1 PRHGRVALQLV
12 IRRLRFRHRTEPAL
26 SSVGFRLVGLS
37 VQAGLEKASGLSP
50 SDRFAQKK
58 GVWNFEA
65 LKTPAFIAAGEFQ
78 TPFFWAKP
86 PATVSWLRGSPAKAK
101 IPATWPR
108 IG

>member
-1 PRHGRVALQLV
+1 M
-12 IRRLRFRHRTEPAL
+12 
-26 SSVGFRLVGLS
+26 GLS

-78 TPFFWAKP
+78 TPFFGQSPQRRYHGSEVPLKKP
-86 PATVSWLRGSPAKAK
+86 RSLLRGRGSDDSGRESFPC
-101 IPATWPR
+101 
-108 IG
+108 